1 MAWDPTAVAVA
12 NIITP
17 GAQKNGGF
25 NSKWGTEKDFMY
37 EEGTDDTFKERNW
50 RKFNEK
56 MSTNVQAEWRE
67 QTRMVQHPGA
77 NENIISLPSLGCKGQ
92 GKKAMTVIQRKDYI
106 LQLGSC
112 GFGQRITDTVKKNK
126 NHYIFHLSLF
136 CVLPISPVGQTQGE
150 TRGQKVQVMHCKVL
164 SLPGH

>member
-112 GFGQRITDTVKKNK
+112 GFGHRITDTVKKK
-126 NHYIFHLSLF
+126 TKTTISFTFHSSVS
-136 CVLPISPVGQTQGE
+136 CQYLPLVKPKEKPEGKKS
-150 TRGQKVQVMHCKVL
+150 R
-164 SLPGH
+164 